1 MKHLKRF
8 VAITI
13 SMVMAFQFC
22 TNDFYLYAETEPAD
36 PGQTQVTNE
45 PESGP
50 SDSTGEAAEET
61 PPSDIGTPEPSAP
74 VEEQPAAPVE
84 EQPAP
89 PVEEQPEVASTLK
102 VEFVDVNN
110 ASVKETVEQ
119 ALKSKYVKE
128 TINLDELEIDI
139 NVEGYTLTEV
149 KDKNDNTQFYTTE
162 TKDFVLTGNVTEL
175 QFVYEK
181 IPDESNDSESENA
194 KTNEDLNSIQKNHQE
209 LSVNILSTEQMI
221 SVKINR
227 AGTEEDGQIAAGNI
241 TEETAPKYDG
251 YTFVNATV
259 GNDVIQYV
267 GQYNDR
273 VYYSIDGETGML
285 LEKGQDIVLN
295 YEVTVNTYPVTYII
309 NDETLGT
316 VQKGAD
322 KVREGESTTFR
333 VTPNYGNTI
342 ESVTVNEN
350 PIDGKVVDK
359 STNATDYVINN
370 VTGDQEVKINFKKT
384 ESFQFTYDNGDI
396 RQGNITSPESGF
408 TFQNGETFSFTLKS
422 KEYGELPDGG
432 GKGGEW
438 HLNQLNINGYYIN
451 LPTSFDNSALN
462 KPVSTDLPNGVVVE
476 VEMTERNKDGHG
488 YNFTYEVT
496 ITGAKENIEVTSGN
510 FKLGGRYEIIIKELG
525 GIEAIYYGEGNKH
538 NNWKEKYIN
547 DVMSDDDEVHST
559 YDFRFTLVTWL

>member
-1 MKHLKRF
+1 M
-8 VAITI
+8 
-13 SMVMAFQFC
+13 
-22 TNDFYLYAETEPAD
+22 
-36 PGQTQVTNE
+36 
-45 PESGP
+45 
-50 SDSTGEAAEET
+50 
-61 PPSDIGTPEPSAP
+61 
-74 VEEQPAAPVE
+74 
-84 EQPAP
+84 
-89 PVEEQPEVASTLK
+89 EEQPEVAGTLK
-102 VEFVDVNN
+102 VEFVGTD
-110 ASVKETVEQ
+110 KETVEQ
-119 ALKSKYVKE
+119 ALESKYVGN
-128 TINLDELEIDI
+128 TIRLDELGIDT

-149 KDKNDNTQFYTTE
+149 KDKNDNTQVYTTE

-194 KTNEDLNSIQKNHQE
+194 KTDEDLNSIQKNHQE

-285 LEKGQDIVLN
+285 LAEGQDIVLN
-295 YEVTVNTYPVTYII
+295 YEVTENTYPVTYII

-350 PIDGKVVDK
+350 PIDGEVVDK

-396 RQGNITSPESGF
+396 LQGNITSPESGF

-422 KEYGELPDGG
+422 KGYGELPDGG

-476 VEMTERNKDGHG
+476 VEMTEIQGWSW
-488 YNFTYEVT
+488 V
-496 ITGAKENIEVTSGN
+496 
-510 FKLGGRYEIIIKELG
+510 
-525 GIEAIYYGEGNKH
+525 
-538 NNWKEKYIN
+538 
-547 DVMSDDDEVHST
+547 
-559 YDFRFTLVTWL
+559 